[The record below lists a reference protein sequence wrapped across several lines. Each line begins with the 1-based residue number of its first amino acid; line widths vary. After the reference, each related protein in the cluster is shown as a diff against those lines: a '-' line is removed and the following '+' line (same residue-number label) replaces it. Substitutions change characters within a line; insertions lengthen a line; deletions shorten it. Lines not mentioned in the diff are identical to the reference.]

1 MAKVNILYTV
11 DGVQIFGQNQRL
23 LNSVNYLKRLIELV
37 SSESWK
43 GKAGAYDLAGAA
55 SQDTR
60 LVEGEEVTVLGFAP
74 SAISK
79 LESI

>member
-1 MAKVNILYTV
+1 
-11 DGVQIFGQNQRL
+11 
-23 LNSVNYLKRLIELV
+23 
-37 SSESWK
+37 
-43 GKAGAYDLAGAA
+43 LAGAA